1 MSLTHRLFFSE
12 TVTESFGQLVIQ
24 GILLIRFD
32 WLVKKDDF
40 DSFGVNF
47 QAFVVISM
55 TISFCT
61 MLKAVLSYH
70 NRTREALR
78 PMFSMNNL
86 FTVIMFAVI
95 LVSKTIVYMFGFQNS
110 PGLFFV
116 PVIVKIGISW
126 ILLTAFEPSFS
137 ALLAHERL
145 TYLLVSFL
153 VPISIP
159 CKDKKKMAKN
169 YGISLTLFYV
179 ECTSIIFFA
188 VMIKKY
194 YHFTEFSEFYNKFP
208 ELLNLGRFQFET
220 IAFFLFLI
228 CLGLTLLATIFICLS
243 TKSFHPAKSLFKPKD
258 HNVSTP

>member
-1 MSLTHRLFFSE
+1 MRLDIYSWPFSHGLSFSE

-32 WLVKKDDF
+32 WLGKKDDY
-40 DSFGVNF
+40 DSFGINF
-47 QAFVVISM
+47 QVFVAISM

-86 FTVIMFAVI
+86 FTILMFAVI
-95 LVSKTIVYMFGFQNS
+95 LVSKTIVYIFGFQNS

-126 ILLTAFEPSFS
+126 ILLSKFEPNFS
-137 ALLAHERL
+137 SLLAHERL

-159 CKDKKKMAKN
+159 CKDKKKMAKT
-169 YGISLTLFYV
+169 YGISLSLFYV

-188 VMIKKY
+188 VMIKQH
-194 YHFTEFSEFYNKFP
+194 YHFTLFSKFYREFPK
-208 ELLNLGRFQFET
+208 LLSLGRFQFYLKLPQPFLVLSET
-220 IAFFLFLI
+220 VSA
-228 CLGLTLLATIFICLS
+228 IF
-243 TKSFHPAKSLFKPKD
+243 SFI
-258 HNVSTP
+258 